1 MEFRFE
7 TYERVKVVSSGKQ
20 YTTHWEAYGKLMHKW
35 TIDGCAIGLWE
46 NSFIIGGHLNDE
58 DLENTVFQII
68 ARDRIDEN
76 NLYLI
81 ISQSDYEDIKFKEI
95 GEKGKTAKVF
105 VIEEDGLEEYFKM
118 NVWFCEYKPI
128 NGQIYVNL
136 KCTEKDMKRN
146 GFPLDTVDET
156 GRKSYYVHV
165 KAIDSCDA
173 MAKAKK
179 LFTEYFSKLY
189 DEKSK
194 EYEAELQEISD
205 NLFKVKHWNEQD
217 KKETK

>member
-7 TYERVKVVSSGKQ
+7 TYERVKVVNSGEQ
-20 YTTHWEAYGKLMHKW
+20 YTTYWEAYGKLMR
-35 TIDGCAIGLWE
+35 GCVAGAWG
-46 NSFIIGGHLNDE
+46 NSFIVGAHLNDE
-58 DLENTVFQII
+58 DLENTVFQIL
-68 ARDRIDEN
+68 ARGRIDTADGER

-81 ISQSDYEDIKFKEI
+81 TSRSDYDALNSEKFD
-95 GEKGKTAKVF
+95 EKGESAKIY
-105 VIEEDGLEEYFKM
+105 VIGEDGLKEYFKM

-173 MAKAKK
+173 MTKAKK
-179 LFTEYFSKLY
+179 LFMEYFSKLY

-194 EYEAELQEISD
+194 EYEAELGEISN
-205 NLFKVKHWNEQD
+205 NLFKLRHWNE
-217 KKETK
+217 

>member
-7 TYERVKVVSSGKQ
+7 TYERVKVINSGEQ
-20 YTTHWEAYGKLMHKW
+20 YTTYWEAYGKLMR
-35 TIDGCAIGLWE
+35 GCVAGAWG
-46 NSFIIGGHLNDE
+46 NSFIVGAHLNDK

-68 ARDRIDEN
+68 ARDRIDTSYGER

-81 ISQSDYEDIKFKEI
+81 TSQSDYDALESRKV
-95 GEKGKTAKVF
+95 GEKREPAKIY
-105 VIEEDGLEEYFKM
+105 VISEDGLEEYFRM
-118 NVWFCEYKPI
+118 NVWFCEYKPVY
-128 NGQIYVNL
+128 GKIYVNL

-173 MAKAKK
+173 MTKAQK
-179 LFTEYFSKLY
+179 LFVEYFSKLY

-194 EYEAELQEISD
+194 EYEVELEEINN
-205 NLFKVKHWNEQD
+205 NLFKVRHWND
-217 KKETK
+217 

>member
-7 TYERVKVVSSGKQ
+7 IYERVKVVNSGEQ
-20 YTTHWEAYGKLMHKW
+20 YTTYWEAYGKLMR
-35 TIDGCAIGLWE
+35 GCVAGAWG
-46 NSFIIGGHLNDE
+46 NSFIVGAHLNDK

-68 ARDRIDEN
+68 ARDRIDTSCGKR

-81 ISQSDYEDIKFKEI
+81 TSQSDYDALESRKV
-95 GEKGKTAKVF
+95 GEKREPAKIF
-105 VIEEDGLEEYFKM
+105 VIGEDGLEEYFKT

-156 GRKSYYVHV
+156 ERKSYYVHV
-165 KAIDSCDA
+165 KAFDNYDA
-173 MAKAKK
+173 RTKAQK
-179 LFTEYFSKLY
+179 LFMEYFSKLY

-194 EYEAELQEISD
+194 EYEAELEEINS
-205 NLFKVKHWNEQD
+205 NLFKVQHWND
-217 KKETK
+217 

>member
-7 TYERVKVVSSGKQ
+7 TYERVKVVNSGQQ
-20 YTTHWEAYGKLMHKW
+20 YTTHWEAYGKLMHEW
-35 TIDGCAIGLWE
+35 TIDRCAIGIWD
-46 NSFIIGGHLNDE
+46 NSFIIGTHLKDE
-58 DLENTVFQII
+58 NLENTVFLIV
-68 ARDRIDEN
+68 ARDRIDTSCGEK

-81 ISQSDYEDIKFKEI
+81 ISQSDYEDIKSREI
-95 GEKGKTAKVF
+95 GKKGKPAKIF
-105 VIEEDGLEEYFKM
+105 VIEEDGLEEYFRM
-118 NVWFCEYKPI
+118 NVWFCEYKPVS
-128 NGQIYVNL
+128 GQIYVNL

-173 MAKAKK
+173 MTKAKK

-194 EYEAELQEISD
+194 EYEAELEEISG
-205 NLFKVKHWNEQD
+205 NLHKVRLWNE
-217 KKETK
+217 

>member
-7 TYERVKVVSSGKQ
+7 TYERVKVVNSGQQ
-20 YTTHWEAYGKLMHKW
+20 YTTHWGAYGKLMHEW
-35 TIDGCAIGLWE
+35 TIDGCTIGLWD
-46 NSFIIGGHLNDE
+46 NSFIIGARLNDE
-58 DLENTVFQII
+58 NLENTVFQII
-68 ARDRIDEN
+68 ARGRIDTSCGER

-81 ISQSDYEDIKFKEI
+81 ISQSDYDDIKSREI
-95 GEKGKTAKVF
+95 GEKGKTAKIF
-105 VIEEDGLEEYFKM
+105 VIGEEGHEEYFRM
-118 NVWFCEYKPI
+118 NVWFCEYKPV
-128 NGQIYVNL
+128 NGQIYMNL

-173 MAKAKK
+173 MTKAKK
-179 LFTEYFSKLY
+179 LFIEYFSKLY

-194 EYEAELQEISD
+194 EYEAELEEISG
-205 NLFKVKHWNEQD
+205 NLHKVRLWND
-217 KKETK
+217 

>member
-7 TYERVKVVSSGKQ
+7 TYERVKVINSGEQ
-20 YTTHWEAYGKLMHKW
+20 YTTYWEAYGKLMR
-35 TIDGCAIGLWE
+35 GCVAGAWG
-46 NSFIIGGHLNDE
+46 NSFIIGAHLNDE

-68 ARDRIDEN
+68 ARNRIDTSCGER

-81 ISQSDYEDIKFKEI
+81 TSQSDYDALNSKKFD
-95 GEKGKTAKVF
+95 EKGEPAKIY
-105 VIEEDGLEEYFKM
+105 VIGEDGLKEYFRM
-118 NVWFCEYKPI
+118 NVWFCEYKPVY
-128 NGQIYVNL
+128 GKIYVNL

-173 MAKAKK
+173 MTKAQK
-179 LFTEYFSKLY
+179 LFTEYFSKLW
-189 DEKSK
+189 DRRAAETKK
-194 EYEAELQEISD
+194 ELQEISD
-205 NLFKVKHWNEQD
+205 NLYKVQHLND
-217 KKETK
+217 

>member
-1 MEFRFE
+1 MEQEFRFE
-7 TYERVKVVSSGKQ
+7 TYERVKVANSGKQ
-20 YTTHWEAYGKLMHKW
+20 YPSHWEAYSKLMH
-35 TIDGCAIGLWE
+35 GSAMGLWE
-46 NSFIIGGHLNDE
+46 YSFIIGAHLKDE
-58 DLENTVFQII
+58 NLENMVFQIV
-68 ARDRIDEN
+68 ARDRINTSCGEK

-81 ISQSDYEDIKFKEI
+81 ISQSDYDAIKSNGV
-95 GEKGKTAKVF
+95 GEKRKPIKIF

-128 NGQIYVNL
+128 NGEIYVNP

-156 GRKSYYVHV
+156 GWKNYYVHV
-165 KAIDSCDA
+165 KAVDSCDA
-173 MAKAKK
+173 KAKAQK

-205 NLFKVKHWNEQD
+205 NLHKVRFWND
-217 KKETK
+217 

>member
-1 MEFRFE
+1 MEFRFG
-7 TYERVKVVSSGKQ
+7 TYERVKVVNSGQQ
-20 YTTHWEAYGKLMHKW
+20 YTTHWEAYGKLMHGCKIGGC
-35 TIDGCAIGLWE
+35 TIGIWD
-46 NSFIIGGHLNDE
+46 NSFIIGAHLNDE
-58 DLENTVFQII
+58 NLENTVFQIV
-68 ARDRIDEN
+68 AREHIDTSYGEK

-81 ISQSDYEDIKFKEI
+81 ISQSDYDDIKFREI
-95 GEKGKTAKVF
+95 GEKGKPVKIF
-105 VIEEDGLEEYFKM
+105 VIGEEGLEEYFRM

-146 GFPLDTVDET
+146 GFSLDTVDET

-173 MAKAKK
+173 MTKAKE

-194 EYEAELQEISD
+194 EYEAELEEISG
-205 NLFKVKHWNEQD
+205 NLHKVRLWND
-217 KKETK
+217 